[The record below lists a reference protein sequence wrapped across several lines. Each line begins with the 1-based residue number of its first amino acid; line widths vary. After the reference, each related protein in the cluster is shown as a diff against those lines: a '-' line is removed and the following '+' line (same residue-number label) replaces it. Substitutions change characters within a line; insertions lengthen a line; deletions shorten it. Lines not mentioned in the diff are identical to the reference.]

1 MATRDYYEIL
11 GVSKSASERDLKS
24 AYRKLAVQW
33 HPDKNK
39 SPEAEKKFKEIN
51 EAYEV
56 LSNPKKR
63 QAYDQFGHAGVNQEA
78 AGAQGP
84 FGGFGGFPG
93 GFTYT
98 YRSGGNGPA
107 SQRGEANPFGDIDPF
122 EIFEQFF
129 GGGSPFGAR
138 QSMHHY
144 AISID
149 FLEAYKGVEKEV
161 SLDGKRRKIKIP
173 AGVDDGQRIRFSD
186 FFITVNVHPHKIFQR
201 EGEDLIAQVQIPLS
215 LAILGGEM
223 NAPLP
228 EGTIR
233 IRIKPGTQSGSMLRL
248 SGQGMPRINSRGK
261 GDLYLK
267 LLVEIPNVKDLTGE
281 QRQAI
286 ENLLRR

>member
-11 GVSKSASERDLKS
+11 GVSKSASEKDLKS

-39 SPEAEKKFKEIN
+39 SSDAEKKFKEIN

-56 LSNPKKR
+56 LSNPKKK
-63 QAYDQFGHAGVNQEA
+63 QAYDQFGHVGVNQ
-78 AGAQGP
+78 GASGQNP
-84 FGGFGGFPG
+84 FSGGFPG
-93 GFTYT
+93 GFSYT
-98 YRSGGNGPA
+98 YQSGGANG
-107 SQRGEANPFGDIDPF
+107 QNPFGDIDPF

-129 GGGSPFGAR
+129 GGASPFGT
-138 QSMHHY
+138 QHSQHMPHY
-144 AISID
+144 AIAID

-161 SLDGKRRKIKIP
+161 SIDGERKKIKIP

-186 FFITVNVHPHKIFQR
+186 FFIVINVHPHKIFQR
-201 EGEDLIAQVQIPLS
+201 EGDDLIAQIQIPLV

-223 NAPLP
+223 DAPLP
-228 EGTIR
+228 GGKIK
-233 IRIKPGTQSGSMLRL
+233 IRIKPGTQSGAMLRL

-267 LLVEIPNVKDLTGE
+267 LIINIPLAKDLTSE
-281 QRQAI
+281 QKKI
-286 ENLLRR
+286 LETLR